1 MHPMTCAASITVLS
15 YKAEDG
21 ANVNQAESY
30 FSRLRRAEIGQHHR
44 ISGHLLYQY
53 ANEAAWREDNRRK
66 PNGSNWNTVIGA
78 ALTSPKSPVWT
89 GYWHRSAA

>member
-1 MHPMTCAASITVLS
+1 MRRVNHSVE

-44 ISGHLLYQY
+44 ISGALLYQY
-53 ANEAAWREDNRRK
+53 ANEAAWREDNRRVS
-66 PNGSNWNTVIGA
+66 NGEQYLMTTSA
-78 ALTSPKSPVWT
+78 ALQHPVSRRWK
-89 GYWHRSAA
+89 GYWQRSEQL